1 MVPAAM
7 MSVDQEADMLTNLEP
22 LLKRLH
28 TECGALPRGEGSL
41 LSLPFLRKLRTIVN
55 SHHFVS
61 IWWEED
67 GTCIGISEELFE
79 NILERVGS
87 DKVFETD
94 LMKGFFRQLSLYGF
108 SKECQDVLTSLCLT
122 TLLTDE
128 PPVCVLSKV
137 RAGEYLLGPGGGVG
151 PNLRA
156 AGDGGR
162 PAGKAIA
169 VTSGKEMT
177 LLKCWTFLSS
187 SQGKNGPRVEAGRER
202 ALQFCYSPLFKR
214 DSPHLLGKMKSR
226 GGIKSVS
233 WQVEGR
239 LVALGVPPASSTMQ
253 PQAGLSSCPEGAQE
267 NAGHLELAPITA
279 LAGTYAAL
287 LLVWDGSP

>member
-1 MVPAAM
+1 M
-7 MSVDQEADMLTNLEP
+7 
-22 LLKRLH
+22 LKRLH

-94 LMKGFFRQLSLYGF
+94 LMKSFFRQLSLYGF

-162 PAGKAIA
+162 PAGKA
-169 VTSGKEMT
+169 VCKDRTGDWHDCRS
-177 LLKCWTFLSS
+177 C
-187 SQGKNGPRVEAGRER
+187 QCRVG
-202 ALQFCYSPLFKR
+202 
-214 DSPHLLGKMKSR
+214 
-226 GGIKSVS
+226 
-233 WQVEGR
+233 
-239 LVALGVPPASSTMQ
+239 
-253 PQAGLSSCPEGAQE
+253 
-267 NAGHLELAPITA
+267 EL
-279 LAGTYAAL
+279 
-287 LLVWDGSP
+287 

>member
-1 MVPAAM
+1 MGCPASGGLPFFQTQGLWPSAQGAMTLPADLSVALAQPVPMGHHSFRLLLEENAFQAL
-7 MSVDQEADMLTNLEP
+7 SEEP
-22 LLKRLH
+22 LLKRPH
-28 TECGALPRGEGSL
+28 TECGALPGGEGSL
-41 LSLPFLRKLRTIVN
+41 LSLPFPIVN

-162 PAGKAIA
+162 PAGKA
-169 VTSGKEMT
+169 VCKDRTGDWHD
-177 LLKCWTFLSS
+177 C
-187 SQGKNGPRVEAGRER
+187 Q
-202 ALQFCYSPLFKR
+202 
-214 DSPHLLGKMKSR
+214 
-226 GGIKSVS
+226 
-233 WQVEGR
+233 
-239 LVALGVPPASSTMQ
+239 
-253 PQAGLSSCPEGAQE
+253 SCQCACCFG
-267 NAGHLELAPITA
+267 EL
-279 LAGTYAAL
+279 
-287 LLVWDGSP
+287 